1 MSPLLSSKAQ
11 VQTIANQGKEG
22 MQKQGRSSRETVV
35 QDLPGGPVIKN
46 PPDNAG
52 TWVRSLVPEEPTVC
66 GATYA
71 SQVLTLNAL
80 ELHCNEE

>member
-11 VQTIANQGKEG
+11 VQTIANKGKEG
-22 MQKQGRSSRETVV
+22 MQRQGRSSQETVV

-52 TWVRSLVPEEPTVC
+52 TRVRSLVPEEPTVC